1 MYTFAGGRF
10 RFCSACALF
19 FAESVAYF
27 RGRPHIDVS
36 YKNELKCKSKSE
48 KKHVCKTVNTAWMGV
63 KADLATSHN
72 HPLSRD

>member
-10 RFCSACALF
+10 RFSSACALF

-27 RGRPHIDVS
+27 RGRPHIDIS

-48 KKHVCKTVNTAWMGV
+48 KKHVCKYCLDGGQGR
-63 KADLATSHN
+63 
-72 HPLSRD
+72 SRDIT